1 MGGLFLEGK
10 EWGLPIHYIS
20 KRTQNIIFPNWE
32 HFTTL
37 CSYGEKKTNK
47 VEPVTTGILLQPL
60 GEMRDEGKMVGKNRR
75 HQACRH

>member
-1 MGGLFLEGK
+1 MRATYSLYFKKSSKHNFSKLGTLHNPLLI
-10 EWGLPIHYIS
+10 WG
-20 KRTQNIIFPNWE
+20 
-32 HFTTL
+32 
-37 CSYGEKKTNK
+37 KKTNK